1 MHDQILNT
9 SVSILIAYFMTNQ
22 PSDAERFFKFL
33 SLGILSGLTAQSMG
47 QAIGAALNLRVN
59 TLKN

>member
-1 MHDQILNT
+1 
-9 SVSILIAYFMTNQ
+9 MTNQ

-59 TLKN
+59 RLKN